1 MLCFDKRNLM
11 LAVDNLH
18 LVLCVCVCV
27 CVCVRGCQ
35 FAHLL
40 DIVVLVFCY
49 LTFSFPAL
57 SFNLLIFGNEFCL
70 S

>member
-1 MLCFDKRNLM
+1 
-11 LAVDNLH
+11 
-18 LVLCVCVCV
+18 
-27 CVCVRGCQ
+27 VCVRGCQ

-49 LTFSFPAL
+49 LSFSFPAL